1 MVFILSHHILIQPR
15 SIAIG
20 GKLFAEEMKEVPQ
33 MSRPSFWIFHHQE
46 KLSNVVDMLS
56 QQQTSPSPRPKGSWL
71 EMSLY
76 EASVHRSNAMVAQ
89 YLHTIRR
96 VPLQDLYHSNLS
108 LQKLVGKVAALG
120 KLEDVLDIVVSQLGK
135 SPKCGF
141 GFSLLAR

>member
-1 MVFILSHHILIQPR
+1 
-15 SIAIG
+15 
-20 GKLFAEEMKEVPQ
+20 
-33 MSRPSFWIFHHQE
+33 
-46 KLSNVVDMLS
+46 
-56 QQQTSPSPRPKGSWL
+56 
-71 EMSLY
+71 MSLY

-96 VPLQDLYHSNLS
+96 VPLQYLYHSNLS

-141 GFSLLAR
+141 GFSLLPR

>member
-1 MVFILSHHILIQPR
+1 
-15 SIAIG
+15 
-20 GKLFAEEMKEVPQ
+20 
-33 MSRPSFWIFHHQE
+33 
-46 KLSNVVDMLS
+46 
-56 QQQTSPSPRPKGSWL
+56 
-71 EMSLY
+71 MSLY

-120 KLEDVLDIVVSQLGK
+120 KLEDVLDIVVSQQAVHQLGK